1 MRAPSFIAP
10 LVARVGL
17 CVAPLL
23 AACLLLVPVCRVQA
37 STVLPPTIEEAFNPS
52 TILLNAATALTFTI
66 TNPAANVSDELGV
79 AFTNIIPT
87 GINPLFNSTFVA
99 CGGTGSVMGQV
110 VSLAGGS
117 VAANSKC
124 AFSVTVFGTILGS
137 YTDTTGALSSTNGGT
152 GNFATASL
160 DVVQQIA
167 VPIPGTIL
175 LFATGL
181 AGLLGWRRKRKAIA
195 A

>member
-23 AACLLLVPVCRVQA
+23 AACLLLVPVCRV
-37 STVLPPTIEEAFNPS
+37 S

-137 YTDTTGALSSTNGGT
+137 YTDTTGAVSSTNGGT

-181 AGLLGWRRKRKAIA
+181 AGLGLLGWRKKRKANSA
-195 A
+195 

>member
-1 MRAPSFIAP
+1 MRAPSFIAA

-17 CVAPLL
+17 CVARLL
-23 AACLLLVPVCRVQA
+23 AACLLLVPVCRGPAAPV
-37 STVLPPTIEEAFNPS
+37 SPPPTTEESFNPS

-137 YTDTTGALSSTNGGT
+137 YTDTTGAVSSTNGGT

-167 VPIPGTIL
+167 VPI
-175 LFATGL
+175 TG
-181 AGLLGWRRKRKAIA
+181 R
-195 A
+195 